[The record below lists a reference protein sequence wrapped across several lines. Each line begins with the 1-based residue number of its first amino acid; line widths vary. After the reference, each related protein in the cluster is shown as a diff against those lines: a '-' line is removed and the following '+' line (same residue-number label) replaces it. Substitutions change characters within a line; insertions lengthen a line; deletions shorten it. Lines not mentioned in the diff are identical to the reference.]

1 MAFCKVRDIL
11 ELGVRDNAAIYAF
24 VGYSLDQIY
33 AVVKGAEKANKP
45 VIMMYYPNPYSIQQY
60 PFSYFSAAVKAFA
73 EKASVPVGL
82 HLDHCS
88 DINVIMEAV
97 RSGFTSVMADG
108 SSLPF
113 EENVRFTN
121 EVVRFAKVFDVDVEG
136 ELGHVGVASRT
147 EDYVAS
153 EDGVNV
159 GEGGISAEKLYT
171 TAEEA
176 KRFTE
181 LVDVTSLAVAFGSA
195 HGVYKVTPHLSID
208 RLSEINAAVETPL
221 VLHGGSGIPE
231 DQLAAAFCHGINKIN
246 VGTEF
251 GMLTNQLNKEAYTGA
266 CDPGRETGYVR
277 DHLTDYIAEKVQ
289 LCKVQ
294 L

>member
-11 ELGVRDNAAIYAF
+11 QMGVRDNAAVYAF
-24 VGYSLDQIY
+24 VGYSMDQIY
-33 AVVKGAEKANKP
+33 AVIKGAEKANKP
-45 VIMMYYPNPYSIQQY
+45 VIMMYYPTPWGIEQY
-60 PFSYFSAAVKAFA
+60 PFSYFAASVKAFA

-88 DINVIMEAV
+88 DIDVIMAAV
-97 RSGFTSVMADG
+97 RAGFTSVMADG

-113 EENVRFTN
+113 EENVKFTN

-153 EDGVNV
+153 EDGINV
-159 GEGGISAEKLYT
+159 GEGGVSAEKLYT
-171 TAEEA
+171 TVEEA

-195 HGVYKVTPHLSID
+195 HGVYKVTPHLSIQ
-208 RLSEINAAVETPL
+208 RLSEINAAIDTPL
-221 VLHGGSGIPE
+221 VLHGGSGIPDE
-231 DQLAAAFCHGINKIN
+231 QMAEAFCHGINKIN

-251 GMLTNQLNKEAYTGA
+251 GMLTNQLNKEAFTGA
-266 CDPGRETGYVR
+266 AEPGRETIYVR
-277 DHLTDYIAEKVQ
+277 EHLVDYIADKVQ